1 MKNNE
6 LIKKEIAR
14 CVACGTCRSVCPTTR
29 VLNRETSCAR
39 GKLTLIDALSNG
51 EIQMS
56 EAYVRHIKECAL
68 CGACKDSCPNGVDT
82 VAVFVAARAGI
93 IEKQGMPFAA
103 SMILKALSDPGGLK
117 GTAIKIAGRL
127 AGLFLKDASSET
139 GLVSRFSLPVIG
151 GGRLLPALAK
161 QTFLELARAQELAA
175 FHGGKTGMKKVAFY
189 AGCGV
194 NYLMPEV
201 GVATLDVLERAGVG
215 LCVPPEQVC
224 CGMPAYSMGDES
236 TARAMALKNLEAF
249 ESYDVDYIT
258 TSCATC
264 GYGLKKLFRELL
276 SDDPDLKMRV
286 EAFCA
291 KVRDITELLTRELGF
306 VGKAGEKKGREEKLI
321 VTYHDP
327 CHLNRAQGVRQ
338 EPRALL
344 ANAPGVD
351 YKEMRFPCSCCG
363 LGGGLSTTNYDL
375 SIEISRRK
383 AESVAASGAQVVAT
397 ACPGC
402 IVQLRDALHRYGVD
416 AKVAH
421 VVELL

>member
-1 MKNNE
+1 MMNSE
-6 LIKKEIAR
+6 LLRKEIGR
-14 CVACGTCRSVCPTTR
+14 CVVCGTCRSVCPTTR

-39 GKLTLIDALSNG
+39 GKLTLIGALSNG

-56 EAYVRHIKECAL
+56 EEYVRHIKECAL

-82 VAVFVAARAGI
+82 VGAFVAARAEI
-93 IEKQGMPFAA
+93 VAKQGLPFAA
-103 SMILKALSDPGGLK
+103 QMILKALIDPGGLK
-117 GTAIKIAGRL
+117 GTAIKIAGAL
-127 AGLFLKDASSET
+127 QGLFLKDASAEA

-151 GGRLLPALAK
+151 GGRLLPPLAK
-161 QTFLELARAQELAA
+161 QTFLEMSRVKTLAVPIAQ
-175 FHGGKTGMKKVAFY
+175 GTSVKKVAFY

-194 NYLMPEV
+194 NYLMPQV
-201 GVATLDVLERAGVG
+201 GSATLDVLERAGVAI
-215 LCVPPEQVC
+215 CVPPEQVC
-224 CGMPAYSMGDES
+224 CGMPAYSMGDKD

-249 ESYDVDYIT
+249 EAYDVDYIT

-264 GYGLKKLFRELL
+264 GHGLKKLFKELL
-276 SDDPDLKMRV
+276 SDDPALSRRV
-286 EAFCA
+286 SAFSA
-291 KVRDITELLTRELGF
+291 KVRDITELLTNELGF
-306 VGKAGEKKGREEKLI
+306 IGKAGAKAAEEKVT

-327 CHLNRAQGVRQ
+327 CHLNRAQGIRR

-344 ANAPGVD
+344 ANAPSLS

-383 AESVAASGAQVVAT
+383 AESIALSGAQVVAT